1 MADKLTLGVAA
12 RLSTYLRVL
21 TQSRKQG
28 LASISSQE
36 ISEYANVNPTQVR
49 RDLSSFGKFGKRGVG
64 YNVDSL
70 IEEIQEILHTGGTHR
85 IALVGAG
92 NLGSAIGTSSIFREH
107 GFQIVAAFDNDKER
121 IGARLGDLVIESS
134 ERISERCR
142 ELGVVLG
149 VIAVPPESA
158 QRAADALVAGGVDI
172 LFNYTEALLDVPDSV
187 TVHTINPAEEML
199 YALYF
204 YLT

>member
-1 MADKLTLGVAA
+1 MPDKLTLGVAA

-28 LASISSQE
+28 LGSISSQE

-64 YNVDSL
+64 YNVASL

-107 GFQIVAAFDNDKER
+107 GFQIVAVFDNDSER
-121 IGARLGDLVIESS
+121 IGAQLGDLVVESS
-134 ERISERCR
+134 EHISERCR

-158 QRAADALVAGGVDI
+158 QGAANALVAGGVDI
-172 LFNYTEALLDVPDSV
+172 LFNYTEALLDVPETV

>member
-12 RLSTYLRVL
+12 RLSAYLRVL

-28 LASISSQE
+28 LGSISSQE

-64 YNVDSL
+64 YNVGSL

-107 GFQIVAAFDNDKER
+107 GFQIVAVFDNDRER
-121 IGARLGDLVIESS
+121 IGAQLGDIVVESY
-134 ERISERCR
+134 EHISGRCR

-158 QRAADALVAGGVDI
+158 QAAADALMAGGVDI
-172 LFNYTEALLDVPDSV
+172 LFNYTEALLDAPETV

>member
-121 IGARLGDLVIESS
+121 IGARLGDLVVESS
-134 ERISERCR
+134 ETISERCR

-172 LFNYTEALLDVPDSV
+172 LFNYTEALLDVPDTV

>member
-1 MADKLTLGVAA
+1 MSDRLTLGVAA

-21 TQSRKQG
+21 TQYRKQG
-28 LASISSQE
+28 SESISSQE

-49 RDLSSFGKFGKRGVG
+49 RDLSAFGKFGKRGVG
-64 YNVDSL
+64 YNVGSL
-70 IEEIQEILHTGGTHR
+70 SSQIQEILHTGGTHN

-92 NLGSAIGTSSIFREH
+92 NLGSAIAASSIFKDH
-107 GFQIVAAFDNDKER
+107 GFRIAAAFDIDE
-121 IGARLGDLVIESS
+121 ARVGTMIGDLTVENADDIPV
-134 ERISERCR
+134 RCR

-158 QRAADALVAGGVDI
+158 QMAASALVDGGLSI
-172 LFNYTEALLDVPDSV
+172 LFNYTETLLDVPEDV

>member
-28 LASISSQE
+28 LGSISSQE

-64 YNVDSL
+64 YNVTSL

-107 GFQIVAAFDNDKER
+107 GFQIVAVFDNDKER
-121 IGARLGDLVIESS
+121 IGAQLGDLVVESS
-134 ERISERCR
+134 EHISERCR

-149 VIAVPPESA
+149 VIAVPPKSA
-158 QRAADALVAGGVDI
+158 QGAADSLVAGGVDI
-172 LFNYTEALLDVPDSV
+172 LFNYTEALLDVPETV

>member
-1 MADKLTLGVAA
+1 VAEKLTLGMAA

-28 LASISSQE
+28 LESISSQE
-36 ISEYANVNPTQVR
+36 ISEHANVNPTQVR

-64 YNVDSL
+64 YNVPSL
-70 IEEIQEILHTGGTHR
+70 IDQIQEILHTGGTHK

-92 NLGSAIGTSSIFREH
+92 NLGSAISTSSIFREH
-107 GFQIVAAFDNDKER
+107 GFQIVAVFDNDRTKV
-121 IGARLGDLVIESS
+121 GSRLGDVLVEPS
-134 ERISERCR
+134 EAISERCR

-149 VIAVPPESA
+149 VIAVPPQSA
-158 QRAADALVAGGVDI
+158 QGAADALVAGGVDI
-172 LFNYTEALLDVPDSV
+172 LFNYTEALIDGPERV

>member
-1 MADKLTLGVAA
+1 MAERLTLGVAA

-28 LASISSQE
+28 LESISSQE

-49 RDLSSFGKFGKRGVG
+49 RDLSAFGKFGKRGVG
-64 YNVDSL
+64 YNVVSL
-70 IEEIQEILHTGGTHR
+70 ISQIQDILNTGGEHN

-92 NLGSAIGTSSIFREH
+92 HLGSAIVTSSIFKEH
-107 GFQIVAAFDNDKER
+107 GFRIVAVFDSDPDKVGSALGELTVEPASS
-121 IGARLGDLVIESS
+121 IGA
-134 ERISERCR
+134 RCR

-149 VIAVPPESA
+149 VIAVPPEAA
-158 QRAADALVAGGVDI
+158 QAAAEALAGGGVDI
-172 LFNYTEALLDVPDSV
+172 LFNYTEALLDVPATV

>member
-28 LASISSQE
+28 LDSISSQE

-64 YNVDSL
+64 YNVPSL
-70 IEEIQEILHTGGTHR
+70 IDEIQEILHTAGAHE

-92 NLGSAIGTSSIFREH
+92 NLGSAIGRSSIFREH
-107 GFQIVAAFDNDKER
+107 GFKIVAVFDNDPDK
-121 IGARLGDLVIESS
+121 IGTPLGDVVVGSAGS
-134 ERISERCR
+134 ISERCR

-149 VIAVPPESA
+149 VIAVPPRSA
-158 QRAADALVAGGVDI
+158 QSAADALVAGGVDI
-172 LFNYTEALLDVPDSV
+172 LFNYTEALLDVPKSV

>member
-1 MADKLTLGVAA
+1 MADRLTLGVAA

-28 LASISSQE
+28 LESISSQE

-49 RDLSSFGKFGKRGVG
+49 RDLSAFGKFGKRGVG
-64 YNVDSL
+64 YNVPSL
-70 IEEIQEILHTGGTHR
+70 ISQIQDILNTGGTHN
-85 IALVGAG
+85 IALVGVG
-92 NLGSAIGTSSIFREH
+92 NLGSAIVTSSIFKEH
-107 GFQIVAAFDNDKER
+107 GFRIVGVFDADPRKV
-121 IGARLGDLVIESS
+121 GTMLGDLVVEPAATIPV
-134 ERISERCR
+134 RCR

-149 VIAVPPESA
+149 VIAVPPDSA
-158 QRAADALVAGGVDI
+158 QAAAEALVGGGVDI
-172 LFNYTEALLDVPDSV
+172 LFNYTEALLDVPENV

>member
-1 MADKLTLGVAA
+1 MADRLTLGVAA

-28 LASISSQE
+28 LESISSQE

-64 YNVDSL
+64 YNVPAL
-70 IEEIQEILHTGGTHR
+70 ISQIQDILNTGGTHN

-92 NLGSAIGTSSIFREH
+92 HLGSAIVTSSIFKEH
-107 GFQIVAAFDNDKER
+107 GFRIVAVFDADPGKVGTMVGELTVESAAA
-121 IGARLGDLVIESS
+121 IG
-134 ERISERCR
+134 ERCR
-142 ELGVVLG
+142 GLGVVLG
-149 VIAVPPESA
+149 VIAVPPASA
-158 QRAADALVAGGVDI
+158 QAAAEALVSGGVDI
-172 LFNYTEALLDVPDSV
+172 LFNYTESLLDLPANV

>member
-1 MADKLTLGVAA
+1 MTDRLTLGVAA

-28 LASISSQE
+28 LESISSQE

-49 RDLSSFGKFGKRGVG
+49 RDLSAFGKFGKRGVG
-64 YNVDSL
+64 YNVPSL
-70 IEEIQEILHTGGTHR
+70 ISQIQDILNTGGTHN

-92 NLGSAIGTSSIFREH
+92 HLGSAIVTSSIFKEH
-107 GFQIVAAFDNDKER
+107 GFRIVAVFDADSEKV
-121 IGARLGDLVIESS
+121 GAVLGDLTVEPATAITD
-134 ERISERCR
+134 RCR

-149 VIAVPPESA
+149 VIAVPPDSA
-158 QRAADALVAGGVDI
+158 EAAAGALVAGGVDI
-172 LFNYTEALLDVPDSV
+172 LFNYTEALLDVPENV

>member
-1 MADKLTLGVAA
+1 LTLGVAA

-21 TQSRKQG
+21 TQYRKQG
-28 LASISSQE
+28 SESISSQE

-49 RDLSSFGKFGKRGVG
+49 RDLSAFGKFGKRGVG
-64 YNVDSL
+64 YDVKSL
-70 IEEIQEILHTGGTHR
+70 TSQIQGILHTGGTHT

-92 NLGSAIGTSSIFREH
+92 HLGSAIATSSIFKEH
-107 GFQIVAAFDNDKER
+107 GFRIAAAFDIDEDKV
-121 IGARLGDLVIESS
+121 GTAVGDLTVEHADG
-134 ERISERCR
+134 ISARCR

-158 QRAADALVAGGVDI
+158 QMAAEALVDGGLSI
-172 LFNYTEALLDVPDSV
+172 LFNYTETLLDVPEDV

>member
-1 MADKLTLGVAA
+1 MAEKLTLGVAA

-28 LASISSQE
+28 LESISSQE

-64 YNVDSL
+64 YNVPAL
-70 IEEIQEILHTGGTHR
+70 IQQIQEILHTGGAHK

-92 NLGSAIGTSSIFREH
+92 NLGSAISTSSIFREH
-107 GFQIVAAFDNDKER
+107 GFRIAAVFDTDSEKV
-121 IGARLGDLVIESS
+121 GTRLGDTVVEAAGV
-134 ERISERCR
+134 ISERCR

-149 VIAVPPESA
+149 VIAVPPEAA
-158 QRAADALVAGGVDI
+158 QGVADALVSGGVDI
-172 LFNYTEALLDVPDSV
+172 LFNYTEALLDVPEAV

>member
-1 MADKLTLGVAA
+1 MADRLTLGVAA

-21 TQSRKQG
+21 TQYRKQG
-28 LASISSQE
+28 AESISSQE

-49 RDLSSFGKFGKRGVG
+49 RDLSAFGKFGKRGVG
-64 YNVDSL
+64 YNVSSL
-70 IEEIQEILHTGGTHR
+70 TSQIQGILHTGGTHN

-92 NLGSAIGTSSIFREH
+92 HLGSAIAASSIFKEH
-107 GFQIVAAFDNDKER
+107 GFQIAAAFDIDEGKV
-121 IGARLGDLVIESS
+121 GTAVGDLTVEHAD
-134 ERISERCR
+134 RISARCR

-158 QRAADALVAGGVDI
+158 QEAAEALVDGGLNI
-172 LFNYTEALLDVPDSV
+172 LFNYTETLLDVPEHV
-187 TVHTINPAEEML
+187 TVRTINPAEEML